1 MYTTRQ
7 TLLSKIKHGDPTSW
21 EEFYATYRPLAFL
34 HGRRFGMNHQECE
47 DLLQQ
52 VMLQFF
58 KGVDRFEYRKLLGRF
73 RSYLNTVIHNTA
85 VSICRKRKD
94 PLPAEEEPVSDEIA
108 KEMLAEWRRLLVNQA
123 LLELKN
129 QVEPQ
134 TFEAFCLYGL
144 QQRNAREV
152 ADYLKINIA
161 SVYTAKSR
169 CTAILRELIREIQKH
184 DPEFRL

>member
-1 MYTTRQ
+1 MFTTRQ
-7 TLLSKIKHGDPTSW
+7 TLLSKIKRGDPSSW

-52 VMLQFF
+52 AMFQFF
-58 KGVDRFEYRKLLGRF
+58 KGMDRFEYRRSLGRF
-73 RSYLNTVIHNTA
+73 RSYFNTVIHHTA
-85 VSICRKRKD
+85 ISICRKRHD
-94 PLPAEEEPVSDEIA
+94 PPPPEDEPVSDDLA
-108 KEMLAEWRRLLVNQA
+108 RQMLAEWRRLLVNQA
-123 LLELKN
+123 MLELRN
-129 QVEPQ
+129 QVEPH

-144 QQRNAREV
+144 QRRDAQEV
-152 ADYLKINIA
+152 AGYLKMNIA

-169 CTAILRELIREIQKH
+169 CVTILRGLIREIQEN

>member
-52 VMLQFF
+52 VMFQFF
-58 KGVDRFEYRKLLGRF
+58 KGVDRFEYRKSLGRF

-94 PLPAEEEPVSDEIA
+94 PPSGG
-108 KEMLAEWRRLLVNQA
+108 RGTR
-123 LLELKN
+123 
-129 QVEPQ
+129 
-134 TFEAFCLYGL
+134 
-144 QQRNAREV
+144 QR
-152 ADYLKINIA
+152 
-161 SVYTAKSR
+161 
-169 CTAILRELIREIQKH
+169 
-184 DPEFRL
+184 